1 MVEEVTVRVL
11 SQRASFWVAAA
22 VVVIALWTSGAPS
35 VTYPLYAAEWNLSA
49 SVTTAIFAVYP
60 LVLVVVLL
68 VFGNISDYIGRRAAI
83 LLGLTASLLGV
94 VLFAIAPNVGWVFVG
109 RAFMGIG
116 VGLSLSPAS
125 AAMVEFSAA
134 SKKAQASSITTA
146 STAVGLILAT
156 LVGGALIEYAPFPTH
171 LNFWVLAAVV
181 AAVLVT
187 AWFLPRHT
195 AAEAKGKWRPRPLSI
210 PAGLRGTFAK
220 SALALTGAYG
230 LGAIVLSLG
239 ADIGQ
244 ELIGSDNSLVNGAVI
259 AINAAAIAITAIA
272 ARRLRGTTDIV
283 IGGAAATVG
292 MGIMVLSSVQHSLPL
307 FIVAAIVTG
316 VGYSLLFLGGLSVI
330 NADAPAHH
338 RAGTLSGVYL
348 IAYLFQ
354 GLIALSLGV
363 AATASG
369 LGIALDIGAGIVA
382 VLGLGSI
389 VLAMALPRRSDGCSA
404 QTA

>member
-1 MVEEVTVRVL
+1 VKEVTVRVL

-22 VVVIALWTSGAPS
+22 VVVIALWTSGAPT

-60 LVLVVVLL
+60 LVLVIVLL

-83 LLGLTASLLGV
+83 LLGLTASLIGV
-94 VLFAIAPNVGWVFVG
+94 LLFAIAPNVGWVFVG

-134 SKKAQASSITTA
+134 GKKAQASSLTTA

-156 LVGGALIEYAPFPTH
+156 LVGGSLIEYAPLPTH
-171 LNFWVLAAVV
+171 LNFWVLSAVV
-181 AAVLVT
+181 AGVLLT

-195 AAEAKGKWRPRPLSI
+195 AVEANGRWRPRPLSI
-210 PAGLRGTFAK
+210 PRGLRSTFAK
-220 SALALTGAYG
+220 SALAVTGAYG

-244 ELIGSDNSLVNGAVI
+244 KLIGSDNSLVNGAVI

-272 ARRLRGTTDIV
+272 ARKLRGTTDIA
-283 IGGAAATVG
+283 IGGATATIG
-292 MGIMVLSSVQHSLPL
+292 MAIMVLSSVQHSLPL
-307 FIVAAIVTG
+307 FIVSAVVTG

-348 IAYLFQ
+348 FAYLFQ
-354 GLIALSLGV
+354 GLIALSLGAV
-363 AATASG
+363 ATASG
-369 LGIALDIGAGIVA
+369 LGFALDIGALIVA
-382 VLGLGSI
+382 VLGIGSI
-389 VLAMALPRRSDGCSA
+389 VLAMVLPRGATGIAPQSS
-404 QTA
+404 

>member
-1 MVEEVTVRVL
+1 VAKVVSVRVL

-22 VVVIALWTSGAPS
+22 VAVIALWTSGAPT
-35 VTYPLYAAEWNLSA
+35 VTYPLYAAEWNLSP

-68 VFGNISDYIGRRAAI
+68 VFGNLSDHIGRRSTI
-83 LLGLTASLLGV
+83 LIGLSASLLGV
-94 VLFAIAPNVGWVFVG
+94 LLFAIAPHVGWVFVG
-109 RAFMGIG
+109 RALMGVG
-116 VGLSLSPAS
+116 VGLSLSPAT

-134 SKKAQASSITTA
+134 GKEGQASALTTA

-156 LVGGALIEYAPFPTH
+156 LVGGGLIEYAPFPTH
-171 LNFWVLAAVV
+171 LNFWILAAVV
-181 AAVLVT
+181 AAVLAT

-195 AAEAKGKWRPRPLSI
+195 SAEAAGRWKPRPLSI
-210 PAGLRGTFAK
+210 PRALRGTFAK
-220 SALALTGAYG
+220 SALAITAAYG

-259 AINAAAIAITAIA
+259 AINAATIAITAIA
-272 ARRLRGTTDIV
+272 ARKLRGTTDIV
-283 IGGAAATVG
+283 IGGATATVG
-292 MGIMVLSSVQHSLPL
+292 MAIMIVSSVQHSLPL
-307 FIVAAIVTG
+307 FIVSAVVTG

-354 GLIALSLGV
+354 GLIALLLGG

-369 LGIALDIGAGIVA
+369 LGIALDFGAVIVA
-382 VLGLGSI
+382 ILGLGSI
-389 VLAMALPRRSDGCSA
+389 VLVTSLRGRKGGAAPQLS
-404 QTA
+404 

>member
-1 MVEEVTVRVL
+1 
-11 SQRASFWVAAA
+11 
-22 VVVIALWTSGAPS
+22 VVIALWTSGAPT

-83 LLGLTASLLGV
+83 LLGLTASLIGV
-94 VLFAIAPNVGWVFVG
+94 LLFAIAPNVGWVFVG

-134 SKKAQASSITTA
+134 GKKAQASSLTTA

-156 LVGGALIEYAPFPTH
+156 LVGGSLIEYAPLPTH
-171 LNFWVLAAVV
+171 LNFWVLSAVV
-181 AAVLVT
+181 AGVLLT

-195 AAEAKGKWRPRPLSI
+195 AVEANGRWRPRPLSI
-210 PAGLRGTFAK
+210 PRGLRSTFAK
-220 SALALTGAYG
+220 SALAVTGAYG

-272 ARRLRGTTDIV
+272 ARKLRGTTDIA

-292 MGIMVLSSVQHSLPL
+292 MAIMVLSSVQHSLPL
-307 FIVAAIVTG
+307 FIISAVVTG

-348 IAYLFQ
+348 FAYLFQ
-354 GLIALSLGV
+354 GLIALSLGAV
-363 AATASG
+363 ATASG
-369 LGIALDIGAGIVA
+369 LGVALDIGALIVA
-382 VLGLGSI
+382 VLGIGSI
-389 VLAMALPRRSDGCSA
+389 VLAMVLPRGA
-404 QTA
+404 TGIAPQTS

>member
-1 MVEEVTVRVL
+1 
-11 SQRASFWVAAA
+11 
-22 VVVIALWTSGAPS
+22 VVIALWTSGAPT

-60 LVLVVVLL
+60 LVLVIVLL

-83 LLGLTASLLGV
+83 LLGLTASLIGV
-94 VLFAIAPNVGWVFVG
+94 LLFAIAPNVGWVFVG

-134 SKKAQASSITTA
+134 GKKAQASSLTTA

-156 LVGGALIEYAPFPTH
+156 LVGGSLIEYAPLPTH
-171 LNFWVLAAVV
+171 LNFWVLSAVV
-181 AAVLVT
+181 AGVLLT

-195 AAEAKGKWRPRPLSI
+195 AVEANGRWRPRPLSI
-210 PAGLRGTFAK
+210 PRGLRSTFAK
-220 SALALTGAYG
+220 SALAVTGAYG

-272 ARRLRGTTDIV
+272 ARKLRGTTDIA
-283 IGGAAATVG
+283 IGGATATIG
-292 MGIMVLSSVQHSLPL
+292 MAIMVLSSVQHSLPL
-307 FIVAAIVTG
+307 FIVSAVVTG

-348 IAYLFQ
+348 FAYLFQ
-354 GLIALSLGV
+354 GLIALSLGAV
-363 AATASG
+363 ATASG
-369 LGIALDIGAGIVA
+369 LGFALDIGALIVA
-382 VLGLGSI
+382 VLGIGSI
-389 VLAMALPRRSDGCSA
+389 VLAMVLPRGA
-404 QTA
+404 TGIAPQTS

>member
-1 MVEEVTVRVL
+1 M
-11 SQRASFWVAAA
+11 
-22 VVVIALWTSGAPS
+22 VIALWTSGAPT

-83 LLGLTASLLGV
+83 LLGLTASLIGV
-94 VLFAIAPNVGWVFVG
+94 LLFAIAPNVGWVFVG

-134 SKKAQASSITTA
+134 GKKAQASSLTTA

-156 LVGGALIEYAPFPTH
+156 LVGGSLIEYAPLPTH
-171 LNFWVLAAVV
+171 LNFWVLSAVV
-181 AAVLVT
+181 AGVLLT

-195 AAEAKGKWRPRPLSI
+195 AVEANGRWRPRPLSI
-210 PAGLRGTFAK
+210 PRGLRSTFAK
-220 SALALTGAYG
+220 SALAVTGAYG

-272 ARRLRGTTDIV
+272 ARKLRGTTDIA

-292 MGIMVLSSVQHSLPL
+292 MAIMVLSSVQHSLPL
-307 FIVAAIVTG
+307 FIISAVVTG

-348 IAYLFQ
+348 FAYLFQ
-354 GLIALSLGV
+354 GLIALSLGAV
-363 AATASG
+363 ATASG
-369 LGIALDIGAGIVA
+369 LGVALDIGALIVA
-382 VLGLGSI
+382 VLGIGSI
-389 VLAMALPRRSDGCSA
+389 VLAMVLPRGA
-404 QTA
+404 TGIAPQTS